1 LLRYQFETKQSTQNR
16 AGIRRLGSS
25 IMLAGH
31 AILLLELDTKTDLT
45 PLLDQD
51 VSALV
56 NWDAEAYRQKAE
68 FKK

>member
-1 LLRYQFETKQSTQNR
+1 
-16 AGIRRLGSS
+16 
-25 IMLAGH
+25 MLVGH